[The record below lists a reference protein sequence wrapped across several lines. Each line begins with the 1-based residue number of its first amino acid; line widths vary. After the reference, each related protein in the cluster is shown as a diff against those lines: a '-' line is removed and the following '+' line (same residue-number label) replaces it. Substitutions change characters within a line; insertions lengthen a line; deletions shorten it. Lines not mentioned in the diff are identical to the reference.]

1 VDILQTFIAT
11 VLGSAGGIAIT
22 GYLARSLLSQHF
34 ARELERLRSGLQAQN
49 EVTLERMKTDLSL
62 LSRKRDILLDEKI
75 RVFKDLQYRL
85 VSLKRYLAAS
95 AAEYGYASEFAPRP
109 DSLPAEIERSTL
121 NHLTAL
127 HNLIEENFIFL
138 SQDARQLLDDFTGR
152 LSLVCSME
160 LHIGNPDIADSAA
173 SVYDSWAQEVDR
185 CLEALYL
192 DLQFPSLD
200 LPAKLH
206 PTPSA

>member
-1 VDILQTFIAT
+1 VG
-11 VLGSAGGIAIT
+11 VLGTLITTFVGSATGIAIA
-22 GYLARSLLSQHF
+22 GYLARSLLNQHL
-34 ARELERLRSGLQAQN
+34 AREMEQFRSGLQAHN
-49 EVTLERMKTDLSL
+49 DASLERMKVDLSL

-95 AAEYGYASEFAPRP
+95 AAEHGYGSEFTPRVE
-109 DSLPAEIERSTL
+109 SLPAEVERSAL
-121 NHLTAL
+121 EHLTAL

-138 SQDARQLLDDFTGR
+138 SYEARELLHDFAGR

-160 LHIGNPDIADSAA
+160 MHIDRPEVADSAP
-173 SVYDSWAQEVDR
+173 STYDRWAQEADR

-192 DLQFPSLD
+192 DLQFPNLD
-200 LPAKLH
+200 LPERLIPPRA
-206 PTPSA
+206 